1 MGLEALEVDA
11 RRYRRPWFWLV
22 VLFLAAL
29 LATVAEAVVAQS
41 RIAQNVA
48 DFRSVQML
56 RLERAETS
64 IDDFLN
70 DAVQLVNAEA
80 GAIGPLRGDRALV
93 ERLLLG
99 MAPARNDRLMYG
111 MGIFYAPGV
120 FDRRS
125 RLFGP
130 YVVVLPRVRFLPN
143 TETSDKEF
151 HYPARLWYRDAVDA
165 EGERVVDGPYTE
177 ERQSYISVL
186 KAFYRN
192 GALAGV
198 ASVDTKTSAF
208 GNMVAAAMKKTS
220 HDVVWI
226 TSRSGERE
234 FSSGTMPPGRSHIDQ
249 AIALRVVHA
258 LLHLST
264 DASALAAQNKVIAS
278 GAIVTGV
285 IVWILA
291 ATLGIVIVRGWRV
304 REAALASE
312 LREVRLRHEMEAAKK
327 LEASLRKAA
336 YTDALTGLPN
346 RTPFLQSVST
356 AMSEVRAGTR
366 SYAVFFIDLDRFN
379 MVNDTLGHIA
389 GDELLKLVA
398 RRLRETLPPDAMV
411 ARLGGDEFVVLAPVD
426 PSGIEPIARLLLES
440 FKRPI
445 VLESRSLR
453 IGASFGIVDIGGEY
467 SRPDELL
474 RDADIAMF
482 HAKLAGRGRYAL
494 FDLAMRLRVAE
505 ASELENDLRHGI
517 EKHEFT
523 PHYQPLCDI
532 ESASIRSFEA
542 LVRWQ
547 RPGRGLVP
555 AAEFIGFAESHG
567 LIDAIDLMVLEDVC
581 EHAAAIRAA
590 YAESSIAVNISA
602 AHLAAT
608 DLVST
613 VAAAL
618 STRGLSPS
626 ALKIEVTE
634 TAVMSNEEL
643 ARATMTGLRDLGVQI
658 VLDDFGQ
665 GHSSLAYLQHLPI
678 AGLKIDRCFV
688 EPLGTSAQALA
699 IVRSIVALA
708 GTLGLYTVAE
718 GVENE
723 AQLQVLRELGV
734 NLGQGHLF
742 APPLALDE
750 LLKRSAQATAG

>member
-11 RRYRRPWFWLV
+11 RRYRRPWYWLA
-22 VLFLAAL
+22 VLVLAAL
-29 LATVAEAVVAQS
+29 LATVIEAYVARS
-41 RIAQNVA
+41 RMTQNA
-48 DFRSVQML
+48 AGFRSVQML
-56 RLERAETS
+56 RLERAETA
-64 IDDFLN
+64 IDDFLS
-70 DAVQLVNAEA
+70 DARQLVNAEV
-80 GAIGPLRGDRALV
+80 GAIGPIRGDRLLV

-99 MAPARNDRLMYG
+99 MAPTRSDRVVWG
-111 MGIFYAPGV
+111 MGIFYAPGIYGGE
-120 FDRRS
+120 S

-130 YVVVLPRVRFLPN
+130 YVVVVPHVRLIVN
-143 TETSDKEF
+143 TEKTEKGFD
-151 HYPARLWYRDAVDA
+151 YPSLAWYREAVDS
-165 EGERVVDGPYTE
+165 GGNWIVDGPYSE
-177 ERQSYISVL
+177 EGISYISVM

-192 GALAGV
+192 SRLQGV
-198 ASVDTKTSAF
+198 ATVDTKAAAF
-208 GNMVAAAMKKTS
+208 GSVIATAMRKGP
-220 HDVVWI
+220 HDTVWI
-226 TSRSGERE
+226 TNQRGERK
-234 FSSGTMPPGRSHIDQ
+234 FSTG
-249 AIALRVVHA
+249 AISADRPHVEQTIQLRIVPA
-258 LLHLST
+258 LLHLSSDDT
-264 DASALAAQNKVIAS
+264 ALEAQNAAIAT
-278 GAIVTGV
+278 GAVLTGV
-285 IVWILA
+285 VIWLLA
-291 ATLGIVIVRGWRV
+291 LVFAIVIVRGWRV

-312 LREVRLRHEMEAAKK
+312 LREARLRHEIDAAKK

-398 RRLRETLPPDAMV
+398 RRLREALPPDAMV

-426 PSGIEPIARLLLES
+426 PGDVDAFARLLLGS
-440 FKRPI
+440 FKEPI
-445 VLESRSLR
+445 ALQSRTLR
-453 IGASFGIVDIGGEY
+453 VGASFGIVNVTSEY
-467 SRPDELL
+467 SRADELL

-482 HAKLAGRGRYAL
+482 HAKLGGRGRYAL

-517 EKHEFT
+517 EKHEFF
-523 PHYQPLCDI
+523 PCYQPLCDVQ
-532 ESASIRSFEA
+532 STSIRSFEA

-547 RPGRGLVP
+547 RPGRGLVA

-581 EHAAAIRAA
+581 EQAAAIRAA
-590 YAESSIAVNISA
+590 FAESSIAVNISA
-602 AHLAAT
+602 AHLAAP

-613 VAAAL
+613 VATAL
-618 STRGLSPS
+618 STHGLSPS

-643 ARATMTGLRDLGVQI
+643 ARATMAGLRDLGVQI

-665 GHSSLAYLQHLPI
+665 GHSSLAYLQHLPL
-678 AGLKIDRCFV
+678 AGLKIDRCFI

-723 AQLQVLRELGV
+723 AQLHVLRELGV
-734 NLGQGHLF
+734 DLGQGHLF
-742 APPLALDE
+742 SPALPLDD
-750 LLKRSAQATAG
+750 LLKRATITT